1 MCLDEIINL
10 HKDID
15 KDLDIFMTVSNINN
29 FLNRII
35 PGDCISTMETIPDA
49 SIDLIFADPPYYL
62 QINKELRRPNN
73 SLVNGVSEEW
83 DKFESFED
91 YDTFTIK
98 WLTQAKRIL
107 KNNGTIWVIGSYH
120 NIFRIG
126 SILQNLGFWLL
137 NDIIWIKSNPM
148 PNFRG
153 RRFTNAHETLIWSSK
168 K

>member
-1 MCLDEIINL
+1 
-10 HKDID
+10 
-15 KDLDIFMTVSNINN
+15 MTVSNINN

-73 SLVNGVSEEW
+73 SLVNGVSEEG

-107 KNNGTIWVIGSYH
+107 KRNV
-120 NIFRIG
+120 
-126 SILQNLGFWLL
+126 
-137 NDIIWIKSNPM
+137 
-148 PNFRG
+148 
-153 RRFTNAHETLIWSSK
+153 
-168 K
+168 